1 MPFIGF
7 NFDRIFAERNIDE
20 IKENL
25 SVKHNMNIKDLTE
38 EEINLE
44 KKQEVLKFKFEFLLK
59 YDPNVAEI
67 KIDGHLLFLESPKK
81 MKEIVQNWKKDKKL
95 PPEITQSLFN
105 TILTKSNIKALQLS
119 QDLNLPPHI
128 PMPRLTRQQPKK
140 NVNEY
145 IG

>member
-67 KIDGHLLFLESPKK
+67 KIDGHLLFLESPR
-81 MKEIVQNWKKDKKL
+81 I
-95 PPEITQSLFN
+95 
-105 TILTKSNIKALQLS
+105 
-119 QDLNLPPHI
+119 
-128 PMPRLTRQQPKK
+128 
-140 NVNEY
+140 
-145 IG
+145 

>member
-7 NFDRIFAERNIDE
+7 NFDKIFAERKIDE
-20 IKENL
+20 LKENI
-25 SVKHNMNIKDLTE
+25 SVKHNLNIKDLIE

-59 YDPNVAEI
+59 YEPNVGEV
-67 KIDGHLLFLESPKK
+67 KIEGHLLFLESQKK